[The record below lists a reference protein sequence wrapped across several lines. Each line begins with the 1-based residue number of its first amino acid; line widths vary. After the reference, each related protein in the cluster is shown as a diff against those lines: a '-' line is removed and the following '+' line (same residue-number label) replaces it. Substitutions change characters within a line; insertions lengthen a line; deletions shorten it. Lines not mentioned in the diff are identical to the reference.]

1 MLREIFLKQDNLIQ
15 GCFLGE
21 LTKQVFFDLV
31 ASKYQLPRLYNVYK
45 EMGIV
50 TSFQNMLNNIF
61 IPPLRLLLILIHISA
76 SCFLK
81 AGRAGSTIV
90 DLTTPHKDKILRP
103 GRNLQKKLCIQQDP
117 VAASCSRCRELWC
130 SSLQ

>member
-1 MLREIFLKQDNLIQ
+1 
-15 GCFLGE
+15 CFLGE

-81 AGRAGSTIV
+81 A
-90 DLTTPHKDKILRP
+90 
-103 GRNLQKKLCIQQDP
+103 
-117 VAASCSRCRELWC
+117 
-130 SSLQ
+130 

>member
-81 AGRAGSTIV
+81 AG
-90 DLTTPHKDKILRP
+90 
-103 GRNLQKKLCIQQDP
+103 
-117 VAASCSRCRELWC
+117 CRGLD
-130 SSLQ
+130 